1 MSYKSKG
8 SIIIVL
14 ALLFF
19 FSKQEYAWIISS
31 ISIGIGSGIFF
42 WKDKKND
49 IDR

>member
-19 FSKQEYAWIISS
+19 FSKQEYAWIISALLL
-31 ISIGIGSGIFF
+31 GLGSGIFF
-42 WKDKKND
+42 WKK
-49 IDR
+49 